1 MVVSLAL
8 VFANKIMMKNLEFP
22 YPLFLS
28 WAQWVVA
35 EICILIGGFL
45 SPRYPQYFSLFA
57 PLEWDWA
64 IAWKVTPLTVVYIVM
79 ITLNNVCLRYVEVTF
94 YQVARSLTLP
104 WTITMT
110 LVLFP
115 EQGID
120 VKTIFSC
127 LVVFSGFVI
136 GSLGEV
142 NFSWAGLIAGVISSG
157 AVAYYGIAIK
167 KALPHVGG
175 SQWRLL
181 IYNTTISIFMS
192 LPIMYFFDELPGV
205 NNIVISNQIWNA
217 IWISGVLGFLI
228 NIAIFMQV
236 KYTTPLT
243 NAISGTAKACI
254 QTLLGWLF
262 FRNEVSFMNFMGIVA
277 VIGGSGWYSQIRYE
291 IMKVKEALDEKQK
304 AQDVERGAGGKS

>member
-1 MVVSLAL
+1 
-8 VFANKIMMKNLEFP
+8 
-22 YPLFLS
+22 
-28 WAQWVVA
+28 
-35 EICILIGGFL
+35 
-45 SPRYPQYFSLFA
+45 
-57 PLEWDWA
+57 
-64 IAWKVTPLTVVYIVM
+64 M

-104 WTITMT
+104 WTIAMS

-115 EQGID
+115 DQGID
-120 VKTIFSC
+120 VKTVLSC

-136 GSLGEV
+136 GSVGEV
-142 NFSWAGLIAGVISSG
+142 NFNWAGLIAGVISSA

-181 IYNTTISIFMS
+181 IYNTTISIFLSIPVMWV
-192 LPIMYFFDELPGV
+192 FDELPYL
-205 NNIVISNQIWNA
+205 NKEMEFSNQIWNA
-217 IWISGVLGFLI
+217 IWISGLLGFLI

-262 FRNEVSFMNFMGIVA
+262 FRNEVSGMNFLGIVA
-277 VIGGSGWYSQIRYE
+277 VIGGSAWYSQIRYDA
-291 IMKVKEALDEKQK
+291 MKQKEAEDEKKK
-304 AQDVERGAGGKS
+304 ALDPEKGGGKS